1 MLLDGPLSSPTTY
14 GREGILAAALGRA
27 RSALAGTPQTIVLSG
42 EAGIGKTRV
51 VTELLRQL
59 NDTPAG
65 PRLRILSASCFEA
78 DHDIPYGPIVDLLGA
93 APASMASIPA
103 IVAPPP
109 TVAAPSAL
117 PPAFRAGRASDDGL
131 AQRRLHDALA
141 LALHR
146 AAGDQPLIAVLED
159 LHWAD
164 DASLELLAAMHRRR
178 QPQPALLLITYRPE
192 DAPAGL
198 VDLLAE
204 LDRLRG
210 AIELRLTPLNRE
222 QAQDVVTTLLGAPPA
237 AEYFDAVHTLAEGN
251 PYVIEE
257 IVRSSLLSGP
267 AADMPSQHRR
277 FELQLPRSIQVA
289 IHRRLDRLDQPARML
304 VTLAAV
310 AGRRFDFDLLQEL
323 SGLDEA
329 ELVSIIRRLVTLQ
342 LVVEEAPDE
351 FIFRHALTQQA
362 VYSELLGRERKQ
374 LHRATADGLLR
385 LRPEFAVSR
394 PADLAHHYC
403 IAEAWPQALRYSR
416 AAAEQAQ
423 AVYAYRAAAEHFDR
437 ALTAASH
444 ADPTQRLELLAL
456 RARAHELAGAP
467 ERAVS
472 DYETLLEQQRAAGDR
487 VAQLHTLLALGRV
500 GSAFDAQLAARSF
513 DAARELAR
521 GTDDPQL
528 LAPTLNL
535 VGNRLMHANQPAAA
549 RLDHLEALALFE
561 ALGDHHSQA
570 ATLNLISL
578 THYLEGNPAA
588 AGACL
593 EAGLRLLDVQDDL
606 PLRSEL
612 LRVLGLGGG
621 SLIFG
626 LAVPQAVDPGAT
638 LRAGQLAVDLARRVR
653 WRTGETIA
661 LMYHVDALAARGEYA
676 RALPLA
682 AELTT
687 AAADIDHQGWAGSE
701 RIVLGL
707 LAADLSDEARS
718 RAHFQQGLATIRAVG
733 LEYLTLRSVA
743 AYATVLADAG
753 RLDEAAA
760 ELATALDE
768 QTPLST
774 LAQRQAWF
782 AHALVLFGRGALEE
796 SLALTERIIAHSSGD
811 TPPPVIP
818 RLWRLWGR
826 ALTAAGR
833 TQEAV
838 EVLSRAEQTAARHG
852 ALPQLWRTQAALGH
866 AYQAAGD
873 GSSARRA
880 RSAGLQLVDRLAAA
894 LPDARLAQR
903 FRAVASSAFEEPGS
917 QRRPHHADELSR
929 RETEVAQLIA
939 VGLSNRAIA
948 GRLFLSERTVEKH
961 VEHIRA
967 KLSLTSRA
975 QLAVWATQHLPP
987 AGH

>member
-1 MLLDGPLSSPTTY
+1 MLLDGPLSCPTMY
-14 GREGILAAALGRA
+14 GREDILAAALGRA
-27 RSALAGTPQTIVLSG
+27 QSALAGAPQTIVLSG

-51 VTELLRQL
+51 VTELLNRL
-59 NDTPAG
+59 SNLPAG
-65 PRLRILSASCFEA
+65 QRPLILSAACFEA
-78 DHDIPYGPIVDLLGA
+78 DHDIPYGLIVDLLA
-93 APASMASIPA
+93 APPA
-103 IVAPPP
+103 LLPALPSIVAPPP
-109 TVAAPSAL
+109 TVAVPGAD
-117 PPAFRAGRASDDGL
+117 PPAFRAGRSSDGVL

-141 LALHR
+141 LALHQ
-146 AAGDQPLIAVLED
+146 AAGDQSLIVVLED

-164 DASLELLAAMHRRR
+164 DASLEFLAGLHRRR
-178 QPQPALLLITYRPE
+178 PAQPALLLLTYRPE
-192 DAPAGL
+192 DAPARL
-198 VDLLAE
+198 LELLAE
-204 LDRLRG
+204 LARLRG
-210 AIELRLTPLNRE
+210 ASELQLTPLNRGDA
-222 QAQDVVTTLLGAPPA
+222 QAVVGTLLGAQPP
-237 AEYFDAVHTLAEGN
+237 EEFFEAVHALAEGN

-267 AADMPSQHRR
+267 VADVPAQHRR

-323 SGLDEA
+323 SGIDEA
-329 ELVSIIRRLVTLQ
+329 DLVPIIRRLVALQ
-342 LVVEEAPDE
+342 LVVEEAPDI

-362 VYSELLGRERKQ
+362 VYGELLGRERKQ

-394 PADLAHHYC
+394 PADLAHHYG
-403 IAEAWPQALRYSR
+403 IADAWPQAMRYSR

-437 ALTAASH
+437 ALAAASH
-444 ADPTQRLELLAL
+444 ADPTQRPELLAL
-456 RARAHELAGAP
+456 RARSHELADEPA
-467 ERAVS
+467 RAAS
-472 DYETLLEQQRAAGDR
+472 DYEVLLEQQRAAGDR

-513 DAARELAR
+513 DASRELAR

-535 VGNRLMHANQPAAA
+535 IGNRMMHANQPAAA
-549 RLDHLEALALFE
+549 RRDHLEALALFE

-593 EAGLRLLDVQDDL
+593 EAGLRLLDTQDD
-606 PLRSEL
+606 PALRSEL
-612 LRVLGLGGG
+612 LRFVGLGGG

-626 LAVPQAVDPGAT
+626 LAVPQTVDPDAT
-638 LRAGQLAVDLARRVR
+638 LRAGRRAVDLARRVR

-661 LMYHVDALAARGEYA
+661 LMYHVDALAARGEYG

-682 AELTT
+682 AELATV
-687 AAADIDHQGWAGSE
+687 AADFDHRGWAGSE

-707 LAADLSDEARS
+707 LSADLCDEAQS

-743 AYATVLADAG
+743 AYATALADAG
-753 RLDEAAA
+753 LLDEAAA
-760 ELATALDE
+760 ELATVLDE
-768 QTPLST
+768 QTPITT

-796 SLALTERIIAHSSGD
+796 SLALTERIIALSSGD

-818 RLWRLWGR
+818 RLWRLKGR

-873 GSSARRA
+873 GSSAQRTRT
-880 RSAGLQLVDRLAAA
+880 AGRKLVDQLAAA

-903 FRAVASSAFEEPGS
+903 FRAVASSAFEDPGS
-917 QRRPHHADELSR
+917 QRRSQHADALSR

-939 VGLSNRAIA
+939 IGLSNRAIA

-967 KLSLTSRA
+967 KLRLTSRA